1 MYLYYCPNFV
11 VLLSYYVLVCKGIV
25 PSKTLVKKSY
35 LTMVVVRNCVPSLQ
49 TYRSLSAAYY
59 YLEAMRTQR
68 VTSLSHLKIKSLG
81 NPYLRQENDIR
92 A

>member
-1 MYLYYCPNFV
+1 
-11 VLLSYYVLVCKGIV
+11 
-25 PSKTLVKKSY
+25 
-35 LTMVVVRNCVPSLQ
+35 MVVVRNCVPSLQ